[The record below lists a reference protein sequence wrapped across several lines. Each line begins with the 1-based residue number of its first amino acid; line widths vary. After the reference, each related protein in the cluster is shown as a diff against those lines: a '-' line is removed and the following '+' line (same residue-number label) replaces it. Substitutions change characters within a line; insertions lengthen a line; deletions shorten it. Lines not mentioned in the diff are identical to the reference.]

1 MTEAH
6 PLPIRLGEQR
16 PFYGKATAP
25 TGSTHTVSGTSTVT
39 MYDKDG
45 AVAGGINAVSV
56 TGQETGA
63 QLELLAWYLLDPSAP
78 PSGTALSPG
87 VYHLV
92 FKITATGSDGIVRVF
107 EPSIFVIVNPAYV

>member
-6 PLPIRLGEQR
+6 PLPIRLGEKR

-25 TGSTHTVSGTSTVT
+25 TGSTHTVDGTSTVT
-39 MYDKDG
+39 LYDKDG

-63 QLELLAWYLLDPSAP
+63 QLELLVWYLLDPSNP
-78 PSGTALSPG
+78 PSGIPLTPG

-92 FKITATGSDGIVRVF
+92 FKPAATGSDTIQRVF
-107 EPSIFVIVNPAYV
+107 EPAVFIIVNPAYV